1 MTDLRKAAEMALEA
15 LRIQGTPLRLAA
27 LSKRTAAIDALRAA
41 LEQPEPDDY
50 DWAGRW
56 VLREVFFGDDGDPIA
71 HREPQQARRAALNE
85 VHQALQDEARGGH
98 GGSQQI
104 THAETITALM
114 RPGAEV
120 PCASVSYVES
130 DAETYGFEEPKP

>member
-1 MTDLRKAAEMALEA
+1 MTELRKAAEGALA
-15 LRIQGTPLRLAA
+15 VMTAKPSSITSADW
-27 LSKRTAAIDALRAA
+27 TAAIDALRAA

-85 VHQALQDEARGGH
+85 AHQALQDEA
-98 GGSQQI
+98 
-104 THAETITALM
+104 
-114 RPGAEV
+114 
-120 PCASVSYVES
+120 
-130 DAETYGFEEPKP
+130 EEAKP